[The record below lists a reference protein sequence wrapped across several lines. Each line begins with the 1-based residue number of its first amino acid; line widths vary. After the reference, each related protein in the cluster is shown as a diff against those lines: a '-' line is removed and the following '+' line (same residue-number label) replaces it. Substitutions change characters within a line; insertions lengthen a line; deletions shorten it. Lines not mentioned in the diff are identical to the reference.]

1 VAEAVNLTW
10 LLVAVVYAIAIALAR
25 RARVDVPWRVAALL
39 YLLVLAFLFRPM
51 TGRYVN
57 VPADVAQL
65 IYPWMADAPQGLS
78 KFNVSRYEMQ
88 DVVFQMAPWA
98 HQVRESWKS
107 LEPPLWNGLVGT
119 GQPLLANMSSAG
131 LSPFRL
137 LALPLPLGYSLTAEG
152 AMKILVALTFTF
164 LYCRRRY
171 DELPSAIGAIAFGFG
186 TFMIAWLHMPQASVA
201 AFLPAVLYGIDLL
214 AEKRTFG
221 RLVFAAVLGPMVV
234 FTAHPETTAHIVFFA
249 VVYAL
254 WVAFGEP
261 AREKFRFA
269 GALALAC
276 AIAAFLAAPLLL
288 PFLEAMQSS
297 VRYHDLTMRPH
308 SGGTAYSDFENLV
321 PLFQPHYGTRA
332 EVISGFAGY
341 LGIAAWFGLLAWV
354 IAHRA
359 WRSREMFFVIGTVL
373 VFATIDDWP
382 IAAPFRH
389 LFALSLNARMRLFF
403 CFLAAVMTA
412 ALVHHIKREKLP
424 LIAALLGG
432 AGVLFHLH
440 AKTDVSIV
448 TSLVVLAIAATR
460 VRLAIAAAVFAELWL
475 AMHAWNPV
483 RPLREL
489 FPKTPLIEALLRAR
503 EAEPQPYRMAG
514 LDGAF
519 FPNTQA
525 VFGLEDARI
534 HDPMA
539 TVRYAR
545 VLQRGMPSYDPLE
558 YYPKFKEPDSPLLD
572 TLNVKWLVTDP
583 GVPLGGKWALL
594 YDGSDGCI
602 YVNSKVSPRFFA
614 EGANVQIVRAE
625 NDEYELR
632 VDAPHETLVKA
643 SIAYWPGWVVERDGK
658 PLEAG
663 MVDGAFLGFVIPP
676 GPGLVTIK
684 YVPMPF
690 WAGVAA
696 AVLMCVAL
704 SIIRARLRRSP
715 PPAPRVEG

>member
-1 VAEAVNLTW
+1 VNLTW
-10 LLVAVVYAIAIALAR
+10 LLVAIVYAVAIALTR
-25 RARVDVPWRVAALL
+25 RARVDLPWRVAAVF

-57 VPADVAQL
+57 FPTDVGQL

-131 LSPFRL
+131 LSPFRI

-164 LYCRRRY
+164 LYLRRRY
-171 DELPSAIGAIAFGFG
+171 DELPSAIGAIAFAFS

-201 AFLPAVLYGIDLL
+201 AFLPAVLYGIDLI
-214 AEKRTFG
+214 AERRTFG
-221 RLVFAAVLGPMVV
+221 RLVFAAFLGPMIM
-234 FTAHPETTAHIVFFA
+234 FTAHPETTAHVVFFA
-249 VVYAL
+249 TIYAL
-254 WVAFGEP
+254 WVAFGE
-261 AREKFRFA
+261 ATKEKLRFA

-276 AIAAFLAAPLLL
+276 VIAAFLSAPLLL
-288 PFLEAMQSS
+288 PFIEAMHGS
-297 VRYHDLTMRPH
+297 VRYHDLKLRPH
-308 SGGTAYSDFENLV
+308 SEGTAYSDFENLV
-321 PLFQPHYGTRA
+321 PLFQPHYGSRA

-341 LGIAAWFGLLAWV
+341 LGVAAWFGLVAWV
-354 IAHRA
+354 IANRA
-359 WRSREMFFVIGTVL
+359 WRSREMFFVIGSVL

-389 LFALSLNARMRLFF
+389 LFALSLNARMRLFV
-403 CFLAAVMTA
+403 CLLTAAMTA
-412 ALVHHIKREKLP
+412 ALVHHCKREKLP

-432 AGVLFHLH
+432 AGLLAYLH
-440 AKTDVSIV
+440 ARTDVAII

-460 VRLAIAAAVFAELWL
+460 IRLAIAAAVFAELWL
-475 AMHAWNPV
+475 AMHDWNPV

-489 FPKTPLIEALLRAR
+489 YPKTPLIEALLKVRGS
-503 EAEPQPYRMAG
+503 QPYRMAG

-545 VLQRGMPSYDPLE
+545 VLQAGMPSYDPLE
-558 YYPKFKEPDSPLLD
+558 YYPKFKEADAPILD

-583 GVPLGGKWALL
+583 GVNLDSSRWKPL
-594 YDGSDGCI
+594 YDGKDGRI
-602 YVNSKVSPRFFA
+602 YENLHVQPRFVA
-614 EGANVQIVRAE
+614 EGAKVEIVRAE

-632 VDAPHETLVKA
+632 VDAPHETLVRA
-643 SIAYWPGWVVERDGK
+643 SIAYWPGWVVRHDGK
-658 PLEAG
+658 SLKPG
-663 MVDGAFLGFVIPP
+663 MVGGAFLGFVIPP
-676 GPGLVTIK
+676 GRGTVEIE

-696 AVLMCVAL
+696 AVLMCVVL
-704 SIIRARLRRSP
+704 SIIRRRVV
-715 PPAPRVEG
+715 RD